1 MWLFVFLAIVAA
13 VGAFLWWVVGQP
25 KTEPQAPLLPGVFGP
40 NEDVLE
46 EAGVLFEQE
55 EPLGDLHVTW
65 TGTDEGDIT
74 VGDDYEGA
82 PQPQEPDGNDDD

>member
-46 EAGVLFEQE
+46 VDRELRRSREVDPVETSAA
-55 EPLGDLHVTW
+55 H
-65 TGTDEGDIT
+65 
-74 VGDDYEGA
+74 
-82 PQPQEPDGNDDD
+82 DDDDHGVVL